1 MEAVSRPGA
10 SQEAHKKQ
18 LNFHFACVFG
28 CYNHDGSNK
37 KKKKKDGSFVL
48 LHRPGIEPGSRPWQG
63 RILPLDQRC
72 LRLQILLMFDAGWA
86 ARQQPHPLLER
97 DNLNGEKHT

>member
-1 MEAVSRPGA
+1 MAAQGMGMMGLAFCSFKKHELVWKQSAV
-10 SQEAHKKQ
+10 QEQARKAIK
-18 LNFHFACVFG
+18 
-28 CYNHDGSNK
+28 SNSTFILPVCLVVTIMMAQT

-72 LRLQILLMFDAGWA
+72 QGL
-86 ARQQPHPLLER
+86 
-97 DNLNGEKHT
+97 